1 VEAGKDMIELITGT
15 PGAGKTTYA
24 VAARVA
30 KEVGREIA
38 LEDETCI
45 ALGLE
50 PGTKV
55 KRRIVV
61 AGIKGL
67 VIEHERLPHLL
78 TKDPSSP
85 VEVADWNRMQEVFD
99 AATGK
104 KLESD
109 EPVHQRLSN
118 EHPKDVPAIMQNWWL
133 WCRPGDL
140 IVIDEAQFVM
150 PRGSLGRKPPYWLQA
165 MEIHRHYGVD
175 FLLITQHPQLIDT
188 TVRALV
194 GMHRHVRSVMGSPV
208 CMVYTWDHAS
218 NPERYNM
225 ATKATFVRRPSHYAL
240 FRSAAA
246 HVKAPT
252 AGRWGLIAAPLLL
265 AVGGVVMAS
274 KLSSSPS
281 AGDKA
286 SPGAPPASQGGR
298 TSKRSASVPAMTVS
312 GPPGGVTGCYAYRDK
327 CHCIG
332 DLGQLVRVPVA
343 VCEVSS
349 RGFDG
354 IVKWAPN
361 RSKRY
366 EEPSDL
372 ARADVAASAPGSG
385 HSMLPKLSL
394 GP

>member
-55 KRRIVV
+55 KRRVVV

-85 VEVADWNRMQEVFD
+85 VEVAEWNRMQEVFD

-208 CMVYTWDHAS
+208 CMVYSWDHAS

-225 ATKATFVRRPSHYAL
+225 ATKATFVRRLSHYAL

-246 HVKAPT
+246 HVKAPSS
-252 AGRWGLIAAPLLL
+252 GRWGLIAAPLLL
-265 AVGGVVMAS
+265 AIGGVVMAS
-274 KLSSSPS
+274 KLSSGGDGSTAVRGAAS
-281 AGDKA
+281 APQAARMGKRPA
-286 SPGAPPASQGGR
+286 SAPGMVLSAPP
-298 TSKRSASVPAMTVS
+298 S
-312 GPPGGVTGCYAYRDK
+312 GVRGCYAYRDK
-327 CHCIG
+327 CQCIG
-332 DLGQLVRVPVA
+332 ELGQLVRVPVT

-354 IVKWAPN
+354 LVKWAPN
-361 RSKRY
+361 QSRRY

-372 ARADVAASAPGSG
+372 ARAAALAAGASAPASV
-385 HSMLPKLSL
+385 LPKLF
-394 GP
+394 